1 MAELSLPPVTL
12 VLGGAA
18 SGKSAF
24 AESLVAS
31 GFGTR
36 WDGAV
41 YLATG
46 TDGDG
51 EMAAKIERH
60 RARRGS
66 AWSTVEEPLALADA
80 ICRHTRTTQPVLV
93 DCLTLW
99 LSNLIF
105 ADRDVSE
112 AIGRLTERLP
122 GCAGP
127 VVFVS
132 NEVGGGIVPENAL
145 ARRFREDAGRLNQ
158 AVAAAADRVY
168 LVAAGLPLILK
179 DNPA

>member
-1 MAELSLPPVTL
+1 MPPVTL

-18 SGKSAF
+18 SGKSTF
-24 AESLVAS
+24 GEKLIET
-31 GFGTR
+31 GFGAR

-41 YLATG
+41 YLATA
-46 TDGDG
+46 TADDS

-60 RARRGS
+60 RARRES
-66 AWSTVEEPLALADA
+66 AWTTVEEPLALADA
-80 ICRHTRTTQPVLV
+80 LTSHAQAARPVLV

-105 ADRDVSE
+105 ADRDVADE
-112 AIGRLTERLP
+112 TRVLIAALP
-122 GCAGP
+122 ACAGP

-145 ARRFREDAGRLNQ
+145 ARRFREEAGRLNR

-168 LVAAGLPLILK
+168 LVAAGLPLTLK
-179 DNPA
+179 DNAA